1 MSKTK
6 KLLKVSA
13 IVVAT
18 AVISVGVGVTL
29 GYLAG
34 YDNKDNTMKIGH
46 ETAKVSEVNWS
57 EPEMLQMSNS
67 FDKEVAVKNE
77 GSVPCFVRVYA
88 EFSDSTIAP
97 LASII
102 YNNDTEHPYT
112 WENFKNGLLS
122 TAETPITTDWVFIP
136 DTLES
141 EDAKLRGYFY
151 YTKVVPVNEST
162 SNLFTDVKVDYSG
175 GVSGVSNIDL
185 IRDFEMI
192 IYSETVQATET
203 GAIQYSNVS
212 TYGHVYTDAEWKDA
226 WKSYLKV
233 PAT

>member
-18 AVISVGVGVTL
+18 AIISVGVGVTL

-88 EFSDSTIAP
+88 EFSDSTIGA
-97 LASII
+97 LAKVTA
-102 YNNDTEHPYT
+102 NDTDYT
-112 WENFKNGLLS
+112 WAEFKAGLS
-122 TAETPITTDWVFIP
+122 NAATPITTDWVFIP
-136 DTLES
+136 DTSS

-151 YTKVVPVNEST
+151 YTKVVPVNGYT

-192 IYSETVQATET
+192 IYSETVQTTET